1 MNNIIKKFKLFEDS
15 YNDVSEPSEMDFT
28 HDEVDD
34 LNKSSNSISN
44 TDSNDDSYEELLN
57 SVKELLEDAKEK
69 QSENLEDIK
78 EKIEKDGID
87 SATIPSFTNE
97 NDIYDFYLEN
107 KFNIDNKLVDI
118 EFFNDAPVKYNC
130 KSLYEYVIT
139 GTKVAVESIIL
150 DM

>member
-1 MNNIIKKFKLFEDS
+1 M
-15 YNDVSEPSEMDFT
+15 
-28 HDEVDD
+28 D
-34 LNKSSNSISN
+34 LN
-44 TDSNDDSYEELLN
+44 
-57 SVKELLEDAKEK
+57 
-69 QSENLEDIK
+69 DIK

-107 KFNIDNKLVDI
+107 KFDIDNKLEDI